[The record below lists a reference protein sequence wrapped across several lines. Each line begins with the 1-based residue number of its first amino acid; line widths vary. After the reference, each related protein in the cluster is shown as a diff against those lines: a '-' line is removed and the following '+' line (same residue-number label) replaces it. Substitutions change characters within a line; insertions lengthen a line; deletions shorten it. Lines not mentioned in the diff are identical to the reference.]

1 MEKELLLPVFE
12 IFQKKYPE
20 YLGFHKF
27 KDAFDAHFNINDFL
41 ETNNCEINNK
51 VELIADSLALE
62 NMTMVDILK
71 HISSKILTYVVDHKN
86 VVQKLDIEDVEIHD
100 ISFYLHRFFEDE
112 LLKNKILVNFTI
124 RNAVVKEDA
133 GFKYRMIHYAVRKY
147 LEKEESNKILEN
159 KNIKPFLEMTTNDFN
174 DVVSTGFIEPSIV
187 KAIRMER
194 NKNSTNKRR

>member
-1 MEKELLLPVFE
+1 MKEKLLLPVFE

-51 VELIADSLALE
+51 VELNADSLALE

-71 HISSKILTYVVDHKN
+71 HISSKIITYVVDHKN
-86 VVQKLDIEDVEIHD
+86 VVQKLDPEEVEIHD
-100 ISFYLHRFFEDE
+100 ISFYLHRFFEDG
-112 LLKNKILVNFTI
+112 LLKNKVLVNFTI

-133 GFKYRMIHYAVRKY
+133 GFKYRMIHYSVRKY
-147 LEKEESNKILEN
+147 LEKQQSDQILA
-159 KNIKPFLEMTTNDFN
+159 KKDIKPFLEMTTDEFN
-174 DVVSTGFIEPSIV
+174 TIIDTGFIEPSIV
-187 KAIRMER
+187 KALRAER
-194 NKNSTNKRR
+194 QKQK